1 MVRHGRPTAY
11 RPVLQCIESVW
22 DIGSIL
28 HLILIVCE
36 IMQNV
41 KLTSLFV
48 NADSVCVEFVDKYL
62 TSIAKLKVKLTPG
75 RIATA
80 HGRFNSIP
88 QLR

>member
-48 NADSVCVEFVDKYL
+48 NADSVCVEFVDTYL
-62 TSIAKLKVKLTPG
+62 TSIAKLKV
-75 RIATA
+75 I
-80 HGRFNSIP
+80 
-88 QLR
+88 

>member
-1 MVRHGRPTAY
+1 
-11 RPVLQCIESVW
+11 
-22 DIGSIL
+22 
-28 HLILIVCE
+28 
-36 IMQNV
+36 MQNV

-80 HGRFNSIP
+80 HERFNSIP